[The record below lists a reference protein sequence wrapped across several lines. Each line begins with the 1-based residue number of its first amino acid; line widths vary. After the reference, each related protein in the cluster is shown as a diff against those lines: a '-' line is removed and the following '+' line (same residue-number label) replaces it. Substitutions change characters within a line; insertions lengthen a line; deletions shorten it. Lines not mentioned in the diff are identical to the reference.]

1 MAGTVNNNSQSQT
14 TQDLVNELNSTKT
27 ARGTRIVRAGQDMD
41 KNAFLK
47 ILSAELSNQD
57 PTNAKDGTE
66 YVAQMAQFAGLEQM
80 ANLNGSM
87 KLSGANSLIGK
98 GIVLRKYDEQGNL
111 YAGQVKNVI
120 KSGDDIK
127 LSVLVGYS
135 KDSDG
140 NPVEKVEQF
149 NMDDVVSI
157 EEFYS
162 SPSPTNS
169 GINLLNGAALI
180 GKSVE
185 IDEKNSGDNNYEGI
199 VKEISMFSEGIL
211 KITIQTSENE
221 VKEFPFDKV
230 IKIKEN

>member
-1 MAGTVNNNSQSQT
+1 MT
-14 TQDLVNELNSTKT
+14 DLINELNSTKT
-27 ARGTRIVRAGQDMD
+27 SRGTRIVKPGQDMD

-98 GIVLRKYDEQGNL
+98 GVVLRKYDEYGNL
-111 YAGQVKNVI
+111 YAGQVRNVI
-120 KSGDDIK
+120 KSGDDVK
-127 LSVLVGYS
+127 LSVLVGYG

-140 NPVEKVEQF
+140 NLLEDIRQF
-149 NMDDVVSI
+149 SMDDVVSI
-157 EEFYS
+157 EEFYN
-162 SPSPTNS
+162 SPADN
-169 GINLLNGAALI
+169 GMNLLNGAALI

-185 IDEKNSGDNNYEGI
+185 IDEKDSSGNNYKGI
-199 VKEISMFSEGIL
+199 VKEISRDSSGVL
-211 KITIQTSENE
+211 KISIQTGENE

-230 IKIKEN
+230 IKIKES

>member
-1 MAGTVNNNSQSQT
+1 MAGTVNNDSQNQT
-14 TQDLVNELNSTKT
+14 IKDLVNEINSTKT
-27 ARGTRIVRAGQDMD
+27 SRGTRIVKPGQDMD

-98 GIVLRKYDEQGNL
+98 GVVLRKYDDMGNL
-111 YAGQVKNVI
+111 YAGQVTNVI
-120 KSGDDIK
+120 KTGDEIK
-127 LSVLVGYS
+127 LSVLVGYD
-135 KDSDG
+135 KDADG
-140 NPVEKVEQF
+140 KPVEKIKQF
-149 NMDDVVSI
+149 SMEDVVSI
-157 EEFYS
+157 EDFYDS
-162 SPSPTNS
+162 SNFPSE
-169 GINLLNGAALI
+169 GMNLLNGAALI

-185 IDEKNSGDNNYEGI
+185 IDEKDSSDKNYKGI
-199 VKEISMFSEGIL
+199 VKEISRSSEGVL
-211 KITIQTSENE
+211 KVAIQTSENE

-230 IKIKEN
+230 IKIRES

>member
-1 MAGTVNNNSQSQT
+1 MAGTVSNDSNNKSMT
-14 TQDLVNELNSTKT
+14 DLINELNSTKT
-27 ARGTRIVRAGQDMD
+27 SRGTRIVKPGQDMD

-98 GIVLRKYDEQGNL
+98 GVVLRKYDEYGNL
-111 YAGQVKNVI
+111 YAGQVRNVI
-120 KSGDDIK
+120 KSGDDVK
-127 LSVLVGYS
+127 LSVLVGYG

-140 NPVEKVEQF
+140 NLLEDIRQF
-149 NMDDVVSI
+149 SMDDVVSI
-157 EEFYS
+157 EEFYN
-162 SPSPTNS
+162 SPADN
-169 GINLLNGAALI
+169 GMNLLNGAALI

-185 IDEKNSGDNNYEGI
+185 IDEKDSSGNNYKGI
-199 VKEISMFSEGIL
+199 VKEISRDSSGVL
-211 KITIQTSENE
+211 KISIQTGENE

-230 IKIKEN
+230 IKIKES